1 MNFVLDASVT
11 MAWLLGDTKPSDRL
25 YAQKVLNALKDP
37 DTQAAVPTIWALEIA
52 NVIVRA
58 EAKHLVSE
66 AQSGAFLEML
76 SSASINS
83 DHATFAAALNDT
95 LQLAR
100 RYRLSAYDASYLE
113 LALRCALPLA
123 TLDADL
129 NKAARKAGVRRF
141 A

>member
-11 MAWLLGDTKPSDRL
+11 MAWLLGDTKPTDRL

-123 TLDADL
+123 TLDVDL

>member
-25 YAQKVLNALKDP
+25 YAQKILNALKDP